1 MIYVYN
7 VQCNKSNHSSNLRIF
22 SFATNKPHIWRR
34 FTYYTWKD
42 FSPLFHHKLEVN
54 IFSCWFSSYKDKDGS
69 EKPDDCAL
77 FFNWWCFFT
86 PIYRTKY
93 IIHHSHQVVLHSFRL
108 HSHCL
113 IPFSSYKR
121 TTVCNTSGRRIW
133 GNFSSCLNTI
143 GICRPTFAGFCDT
156 RSTSLQS
163 GPPHLSPDQAEIS
176 EPAEPVVPCPALDGF
191 SASLVSGSG
200 TGLH

>member
-1 MIYVYN
+1 MFSETRPRKRHTGTKNEEEPKWYQYRPCTNSYV
-7 VQCNKSNHSSNLRIF
+7 KISI
-22 SFATNKPHIWRR
+22 
-34 FTYYTWKD
+34 
-42 FSPLFHHKLEVN
+42 VN
-54 IFSCWFSSYKDKDGS
+54 ICW
-69 EKPDDCAL
+69 EKK
-77 FFNWWCFFT
+77 WCFFT

-163 GPPHLSPDQAEIS
+163 GPLHLSPDQAEIS